1 MVINRIKLYD
11 DDMAERRRLFL
22 DAKSGRKDI
31 IESIKWAA
39 QNNYD
44 TLVFS
49 LAECYSG
56 LHREY
61 VKLIERYELNIEAGG
76 RELSLL
82 LPRNLFM
89 FHRDLFRMEQGR
101 RKKKHHFCPT
111 NPKTTAVITESA
123 RNFFTRSIQTVKPKR
138 IFHLLP
144 DEGHENT
151 WCACPAC
158 RAFSPA
164 EQYMIAV
171 NSAADVLAKLDPD
184 ARISFLDLNNE
195 PEKAGITP
203 RKNMFR
209 LMNVTNKSNL

>member
-1 MVINRIKLYD
+1 MVINCINLYD
-11 DDMAERRRLFL
+11 DIMAERKRLFV
-22 DAKSGRKDI
+22 DAKSGKKDR
-31 IESIKWAA
+31 IETIKWAA

-44 TLVFS
+44 TLVFP
-49 LAECYSG
+49 LAECSSG
-56 LHREY
+56 LNREY
-61 VKLIERYELNIEAGG
+61 VKLIKKYELTIEAGG

-89 FHRDLFRMEQGR
+89 FQSDLFRMEQGKR
-101 RKKKHHFCPT
+101 QRKYHFCPT
-111 NPKTTAVITESA
+111 NPKTTAVIAENAQTLFANSM
-123 RNFFTRSIQTVKPKR
+123 QTVTPKR

-164 EQYMIAV
+164 EQNIIAV
-171 NSAADVLAKLDPD
+171 NSAADALAKLDPD

-209 LMNVTNKSNL
+209 LTNITKN